1 MSYFAFVTSV
11 LMGVGSLSYVYAG
24 KGFDLVARGLLILGA
39 LWLFAGRQRWVW
51 FSTIAL
57 VILVSLAA
65 VGLWIDLSTGW
76 LITGALGALLAWD
89 LTDFMRRLRFAP
101 LMDDL
106 RALERRHLTRL
117 TIVTVVGVFLASIAM
132 LVRVEFT
139 FEWIMLLTL
148 IAVLGVTQL
157 VSWLRRGGG

>member
-11 LMGVGSLSYVYAG
+11 LMGIGSLYFAYAG
-24 KGFDLVARGLLILGA
+24 EGFGLVARGLLFLGA
-39 LWLFAGRQRWVW
+39 LWLVAGRQRWVW
-51 FSTIAL
+51 FSTGAL
-57 VILVSLAA
+57 LISVSLAGF
-65 VGLWIDLSTGW
+65 GLWIDLSPGW
-76 LITGALGALLAWD
+76 MISGALGALLAWD

-117 TIVTVVGVFLASIAM
+117 TIVTVAGVLLASIAM
-132 LVRVEFT
+132 LVRLEFT

-148 IAVLGVTQL
+148 VAVLGVTQL
-157 VSWLRRGGG
+157 VSWLRRR

>member
-1 MSYFAFVTSV
+1 MSYFAFVVSV
-11 LMGVGSLSYVYAG
+11 LLGVGSLSFAYAG
-24 KGFDLVARGLLILGA
+24 RGFDLVVRVLLLVGA
-39 LWLFAGRQRWVW
+39 LWLFAGKQRWVW

-57 VILVSLAA
+57 LILVSLAGF
-65 VGLWIDLSTGW
+65 GLWIELPPGW
-76 LITGALGALLAWD
+76 MISGALGALLAWD

-117 TIVTVVGVFLASIAM
+117 TIVTVVGVLLASIAM
-132 LVRVEFT
+132 LVRLEFT

-148 IAVLGVTQL
+148 VAVLGITQL
-157 VSWLRRGGG
+157 VSWLRRR

>member
-11 LMGVGSLSYVYAG
+11 LMGVGSLSYAYAG
-24 KGFDLVARGLLILGA
+24 RGLELVARGFLILGA
-39 LWLFAGRQRWVW
+39 LWLFAGKQRWVW

-57 VILVSLAA
+57 VLSVLLAGF
-65 VGLWIDLSTGW
+65 GLWIELPSGW
-76 LITGALGALLAWD
+76 MITGALGALLAWD

-117 TIVTVVGVFLASIAM
+117 TIVTIIGVLLASIPM
-132 LVRVEFT
+132 FVRLEFT
-139 FEWIMLLTL
+139 FEWIMLLTVV
-148 IAVLGVTQL
+148 AVLGVTQL
-157 VSWLRRGGG
+157 VSWLRRK

>member
-11 LMGVGSLSYVYAG
+11 LMGIGSLSYAYAG
-24 KGFDLVARGLLILGA
+24 RGLDQVARGLLILGA

-51 FSTIAL
+51 FATIAL
-57 VILVSLAA
+57 VISVTLAGI
-65 VGLWIDLSTGW
+65 GLWFGISTGW
-76 LITGALGALLAWD
+76 MITGALGALLAWD

-117 TIVTVVGVFLASIAM
+117 TIVTLIGVSLASVAM

-148 IAVLGVTQL
+148 VAVLGVTQL
-157 VSWLRRGGG
+157 VTWLRHR

>member
-1 MSYFAFVTSV
+1 MSYFAFVVSV
-11 LMGVGSLSYVYAG
+11 LMGVGSLAYSYAST
-24 KGFDLVARGLLILGA
+24 DLDFVWRGLLVLGA

-51 FSTIAL
+51 FSTLAL
-57 VILVSLAA
+57 VITVFLAA
-65 VGLWIDLSTGW
+65 FGLWIELPSGW
-76 LITGALGALLAWD
+76 MISGALGALLAWD

-117 TIVTVVGVFLASIAM
+117 TIVTVIGVLLASIPM
-132 LVRVEFT
+132 LVRMEFT

-148 IAVLGVTQL
+148 VAVLGVTQL
-157 VSWLRRGGG
+157 VSWLRRR

>member
-11 LMGVGSLSYVYAG
+11 LMGVGSLAYAYASRDL
-24 KGFDLVARGLLILGA
+24 DLVWRWLLILGA

-57 VILVSLAA
+57 TITVSLAA
-65 VGLWIDLSTGW
+65 FGLWIELPSGW
-76 LITGALGALLAWD
+76 MISGALGALLAWD

-101 LMDDL
+101 LLDDL

-117 TIVTVVGVFLASIAM
+117 TIVTVIGVSLASIPM
-132 LVRVEFT
+132 LVRLEFT

-148 IAVLGVTQL
+148 VAVLGVTQL
-157 VSWLRRGGG
+157 VSWLRRR

>member
-11 LMGVGSLSYVYAG
+11 LIGIGSISYAYAG
-24 KGFDLVARGLLILGA
+24 HGFGLVARAMLFLGA

-57 VILVSLAA
+57 AILVCLAGY
-65 VGLWIDLSTGW
+65 GLWIELSPGW
-76 LITGALGALLAWD
+76 MISGSLGGLLAWD
-89 LTDFMRRLRFAP
+89 LTDFMRRLRLAP

-117 TIVTVVGVFLASIAM
+117 TIVLLLGIALASIAM
-132 LVRVEFT
+132 LVRMEFT
-139 FEWIMLLTL
+139 FEWLMLLTL
-148 IAVLGVTQL
+148 VAVLGVTQL
-157 VSWLRRGGG
+157 VSWLRRR